1 MKRSTKYGNNYWTGY
16 SYKMLRT
23 VELFSDLEY
32 DHWLL
37 VECNPKI
44 KKFCEQPLIIEETIN
59 GEQFHSIPDM
69 WVLNDK
75 NEESIIEIKYLNV
88 LSKEHPKYLQTMRQ
102 IAIQKNGREKIIWDI
117 LFFPKIQ
124 LERIEFC

>member
-1 MKRSTKYGNNYWTGY
+1 
-16 SYKMLRT
+16 
-23 VELFSDLEY
+23 
-32 DHWLL
+32 
-37 VECNPKI
+37 
-44 KKFCEQPLIIEETIN
+44 
-59 GEQFHSIPDM
+59 